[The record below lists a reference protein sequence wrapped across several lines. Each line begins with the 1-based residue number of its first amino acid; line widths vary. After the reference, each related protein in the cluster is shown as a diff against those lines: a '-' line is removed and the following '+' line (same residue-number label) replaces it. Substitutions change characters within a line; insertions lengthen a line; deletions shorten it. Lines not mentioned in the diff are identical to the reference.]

1 LPVTADSGSGQA
13 DFATVDRFS
22 AVSPTEGAMSAMTT
36 ITTAPGLPADGIR
49 RRWLADGFT
58 GCCRAKRAA
67 VLRAIHAVLIVA
79 AVLVISACRSDQM
92 YTVESAPLNPPPK
105 ATMAD
110 IQRAIIRAGATRGW
124 VMTPK
129 EPGLVQATYSRQGHS
144 ATVDI
149 RYSMTSYS
157 IGYVDSQNLNYD
169 GSNIHPRYN
178 SWVRNLQT
186 DIQNQVAA
194 I

>member
-1 LPVTADSGSGQA
+1 
-13 DFATVDRFS
+13 
-22 AVSPTEGAMSAMTT
+22 MTT
-36 ITTAPGLPADGIR
+36 TLDPRLATAAGPSTRRQANDATR
-49 RRWLADGFT
+49 RRW
-58 GCCRAKRAA
+58 RAWLRTLPALL
-67 VLRAIHAVLIVA
+67 VLA
-79 AVLVISACRSDQM
+79 AVLVIGACRSNAM

-110 IQRAIIRAGATRGW
+110 IQRAIIRAGAVRGW

-129 EPGLVQATYSRQGHS
+129 EPGLIQATYARQSHS

-149 RYSMTSYS
+149 RYSLTSYS
-157 IGYVDSQNLNYD
+157 IGYVNSQNLNYD
-169 GSNIHPRYN
+169 GSNIHPTYN
-178 SWVRNLQT
+178 SWVRNLQN